1 MKTLLS
7 VLALLAA
14 TLGARAQAPAAPA
27 FRSTC
32 DNREWAWGAGRN
44 HQQFCET
51 RDLTL
56 PAPTGQP
63 LTVDGGPNGGIAVR
77 GWDGPDVRVRARV
90 QAWGD
95 NEAKAAARAH
105 RIRIATS
112 NNKLSATDPEKDHDW
127 SVSYEILVPRT
138 TALALHTVNG
148 GISLENLQAAIR
160 FEAVNGGVTLV
171 NLGGDVRGETT
182 NGGLTIQ
189 LRGHQ
194 WLGPGLDVSTTNGGI
209 RWELPRAYS
218 ARLYTSTNMGGIR
231 TDLPVKKEG
240 MFHQEVTASLGHGG
254 APVKAV
260 TTNGGIRVVREVE

>member
-7 VLALLAA
+7 ALALLAT
-14 TLGARAQAPAAPA
+14 TLGSSAQIAPAPA
-27 FRSTC
+27 FRTTC
-32 DNREWAWGAGRN
+32 NNNAWTQGRAIK
-44 HQQFCET
+44 QFCET
-51 RDLTL
+51 RDFTMT
-56 PAPTGQP
+56 APNGQP
-63 LTVDGGPNGGIAVR
+63 LTVDGGPNGGITVR

-105 RIRIATS
+105 RISIATS
-112 NNKLSATDPEKDHDW
+112 NNKLSASDPEKDHDW

-148 GISLENLQAAIR
+148 GISLENLQAAIS
-160 FEAVNGGVTLV
+160 FDAVNGGVTLV
-171 NLGGDVRGETT
+171 NLGGNVRGETT

-189 LRGHQ
+189 LRGPQ
-194 WLGPGLDVSTTNGGI
+194 WQGPGLDVSTTNGGI

-218 ARLYTSTNMGGIR
+218 ARLFTSTNMGSIR
-231 TDLPVKKEG
+231 TDLPVTKEG
-240 MFHQEVTASLGHGG
+240 MFHQEVTASLGQGG

-260 TTNGGIRVVREVE
+260 TTNGGIRVVREGE